1 LSGELRAAPPGLP
14 FVSIVVTL
22 DHDADLIQ
30 PCLMS
35 LERMSYPPDRRA
47 IVIVSANGSDPG
59 AEPVMRS
66 HSGTYLRARGDG
78 VAAARNEGIR
88 ASGGDVVAFTDADCL
103 VSQSWLDELVKPFAV
118 TGVGAVAGEIV
129 PYPGRTRVERYA
141 ARRRS
146 HSQARPLG
154 HVRRPF
160 AMTPNVAFRRDVFD
174 RVGAFDLRFPGG
186 GWEDA
191 DLCWRFLRLTDLEL
205 VYAPKAVVF
214 HRYRATVRDF
224 FVQHVRYGRGLALLH
239 AKYSEDLAWGWPQRK
254 AAYAALGEAIGRL
267 ATTAILRGA
276 GRGDP
281 VALDTAYFDVL
292 RQLAQR
298 LGFVGGRL
306 TSRARRTTA

>member
-1 LSGELRAAPPGLP
+1 LSGEVRAAPPGLP

-22 DHDADLIQ
+22 DHDADLIER
-30 PCLMS
+30 CLMS

-47 IVIVSANGSDPG
+47 IVIVSANASDPE
-59 AEPVMRS
+59 AEPALRS
-66 HSGTYLRARGDG
+66 HSDTYLRANGDG

-118 TGVGAVAGEIV
+118 AGVGAVAGEIV

-160 AMTPNVAFRRDVFD
+160 AMTPNVAFRREVFD

-205 VYAPKAVVF
+205 AYAPKAVVF

-239 AKYSEDLAWGWPQRK
+239 AKYSEELAWGWPERR

-267 ATTAILRGA
+267 ATTAILRGT

-306 TSRARRTTA
+306 TSRVRRTTA